1 MKTVFST
8 PAVTSAPGKGHN
20 KGVIATLDRLHKQQV
35 DWANTLLKAA
45 NDGLI
50 TLLGECIDAFHAIRK
65 DADARKKL
73 TAALADLGL
82 ESKDGTHYAT
92 RVVHY
97 VFREKSKRVGRYAT
111 IVRAALDYGVDGLA
125 FAQFVKDQKG
135 LDAVARKAKVAD
147 GTVLTPRQISDQA
160 KAILN
165 TAPALHVVSKANE
178 ALKASGKALDTFA
191 VALVRYNTQTGAAE
205 IVHGTDNAGLT
216 RRFLEVVG
224 KGVLEAAAKA
234 TSSAAVTTQRQKNS
248 SAIAAAVAAATSVP
262 AKGTTAKAA

>member
-1 MKTVFST
+1 MKKVIST

-35 DWANTLLKAA
+35 DWTNTLLKAS
-45 NDGLI
+45 NDALI
-50 TLLGECIDAFHAIRK
+50 VLLGECIDAFHAIRN
-65 DADARKKL
+65 DAEARKQL
-73 TAALADLGL
+73 TAALAALSL
-82 ESKDGTHYAT
+82 ETKDGTHYAT

-97 VFREKSKRVGRYAT
+97 VFREKSKRVTRYAT
-111 IVRAALDYGVDGLA
+111 IVRAALDFGVDGLG

-135 LDAVARKAKVAD
+135 LDAVARKPKVAD
-147 GTVLTPRQISDQA
+147 GTVLSPRQISDQA

-178 ALKASGKALDTFA
+178 ALKTSGKALDTFA

-205 IVHGTDNAGLT
+205 IVHGTDNAALT

-224 KGVLEAAAKA
+224 KGVIDKAATAK
-234 TSSAAVTTQRQKNS
+234 SSAATASQRQKNS
-248 SAIAAAVAAATSVP
+248 SAIAAAVAAATIVP
-262 AKGTTAKAA
+262 AKKPTSKAA